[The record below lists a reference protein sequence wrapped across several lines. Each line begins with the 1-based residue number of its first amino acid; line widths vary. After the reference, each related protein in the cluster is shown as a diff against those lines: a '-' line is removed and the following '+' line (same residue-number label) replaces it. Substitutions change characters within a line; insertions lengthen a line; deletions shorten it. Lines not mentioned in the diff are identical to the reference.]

1 MMTVVIKSNATKP
14 AKTLCA
20 IIAALGIALF
30 VSGCS
35 RHTPAPLVN
44 KAGAVGA
51 NPTKVIAQ
59 VGDTVYAI
67 ASRFGVPVRDLIQ
80 TNFLLPPYT
89 VRPGQLLKLP
99 KPGEHVVASGD
110 TLYGISRQYGVDMTS
125 LARINRMRPP
135 YTILVGQKLRLPAN
149 AQMTQV
155 AVNQEPVV
163 LKPPAARPKARQQTA
178 VRVPGKKPP
187 VKKATPVRDP
197 KVPPRSGSRFAW
209 PLRGPILSNFGAKKG
224 GLYNDG
230 INIAA
235 KRGQKVHAAENGVVA
250 YAGNELRG
258 FGNLLLIRH
267 KGGWMTAYAHA
278 DKLLVKRGQTV
289 KRQQVIGF
297 AGSSGSVAK
306 PQVHFEIRKGS
317 RAVNPLKYL
326 ATANSRVIRLAKS
339 D

>member
-1 MMTVVIKSNATKP
+1 MMTVVFRSNAIKSS
-14 AKTLCA
+14 KTVCA
-20 IIAALGIALF
+20 VVVALGIALF

-35 RHTPAPLVN
+35 RHTPAPLLN
-44 KAGAVGA
+44 KAGAVGV

-67 ASRFGVPVRDLIQ
+67 ANRFGVPVRDLIQ

-99 KPGEHVVASGD
+99 KPGEHVVTSGD
-110 TLYGISRQYGVDMTS
+110 TLYGISRHYGIDMTS

-149 AQMTQV
+149 AKLTRV
-155 AVNQEPVV
+155 ASNQKPVV
-163 LKPPAARPKARQQTA
+163 LKPPVAKSKAKQQAAVK
-178 VRVPGKKPP
+178 VPGKKPP
-187 VKKATPVRDP
+187 IKKAPRTKSPR
-197 KVPPRSGSRFAW
+197 VPERSGGRFAW
-209 PLRGPILSNFGAKKG
+209 PLRGPILSKFGAKKG

-289 KRQQVIGF
+289 KRQQVIGI

-326 ATANSRVIRLAKS
+326 ATANLRKIRLAAK
-339 D
+339 